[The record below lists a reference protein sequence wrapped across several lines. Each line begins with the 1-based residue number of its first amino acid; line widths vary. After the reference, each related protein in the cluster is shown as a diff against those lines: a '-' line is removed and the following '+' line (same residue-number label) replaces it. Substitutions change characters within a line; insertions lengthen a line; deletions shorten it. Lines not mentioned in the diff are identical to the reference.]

1 MTPGLSRTLDVLE
14 IICTSVFTL
23 EAVIFFI
30 ALGPIHYLR
39 SGSHIFELVIVIGC
53 WVDITC

>member
-1 MTPGLSRTLDVLE
+1 MTPRLSRVLDVLE